1 MKNVL
6 AKILMLLLGK
16 VVYWP
21 LYFYSVMMCRYF
33 GTTLNS
39 VLEDNSRFT
48 SEHVRVGN
56 KLISRLTDKWG
67 RIRYVFVNMDEK
79 PSVVFKG
86 AKYALLLTYNEFS
99 EKVESE
105 VVVYHLNLGILR
117 YSGRQRE
124 SFLESLEQLEA
135 LF

>member
-1 MKNVL
+1 MKNAIV
-6 AKILMLLLGK
+6 KIIMFVLGK

-21 LYFYSVMMCRYF
+21 LYVYSVLMCRYF
-33 GTTLNS
+33 GSSLNS
-39 VLEDNSRFT
+39 VLEDNSRYKA
-48 SEHVRVGN
+48 EHVRIGN
-56 KLISRLTDKWG
+56 KLITRLTDKWG
-67 RIRYVFVNMDEK
+67 RTKYVFANMDEN
-79 PSVVFKG
+79 PSKVFKG

-105 VVVYHLNLGILR
+105 AIVYHINLGILR

-124 SFLESLEQLEA
+124 SFLTSLEQLES

>member
-67 RIRYVFVNMDEK
+67 RTRYVFVNMDEK
-79 PSVVFKG
+79 PSGVFKG
-86 AKYALLLTYNEFS
+86 AKYALLLTYDEFS

-105 VVVYHLNLGILR
+105 VVVYHRNLGILR

-124 SFLESLEQLEA
+124 CFLNSLEQLEA

>member
-33 GTTLNS
+33 GTTLDS
-39 VLEDNSRFT
+39 VLEDNARFK

-56 KLISRLTDKWG
+56 KLVTRLTDKWG
-67 RIRYVFVNMDEK
+67 RTKYVFSNMDEN
-79 PSVVFKG
+79 PSKIFKG
-86 AKYALLLTYNEFS
+86 VKYALLLTYNEFS

-105 VVVYHLNLGILR
+105 VIVYHLNLGIIR
-117 YSGRQRE
+117 YSGRQRD
-124 SFLESLEQLEA
+124 SFLTSLEQLEA

>member
-67 RIRYVFVNMDEK
+67 RTRYVFVNMDEK
-79 PSVVFKG
+79 PSGFFKG

>member
-67 RIRYVFVNMDEK
+67 RTKYVFANMDETSTK
-79 PSVVFKG
+79 LFSG

-105 VVVYHLNLGILR
+105 VVVYHIHLGIIR
-117 YSGRQRE
+117 YSGKQRT
-124 SFLESLEQLEA
+124 SFLTSLEQLES

>member
-1 MKNVL
+1 MKNVV

-16 VVYWP
+16 VVYRP

-56 KLISRLTDKWG
+56 KLITRLTDKWG
-67 RIRYVFVNMDEK
+67 RNRYVFANMDER
-79 PSVVFKG
+79 PSKIFKG
-86 AKYALLLTYNEFS
+86 VKYALLLTYNEFS

-105 VVVYHLNLGILR
+105 VIVYHLNLGIIR

-124 SFLESLEQLEA
+124 SFLTSLEQLEA